1 MRLLLVEDH
10 QAMREMMSAHLR
22 QAGFVTDAVG
32 RGDEA
37 IAAASIG
44 LYDAVILDLGLPDL
58 DGLAVL
64 RHLRTGSMPHVPVL
78 VLTARDAVGDRVSGL
93 DAGADDYL
101 LKPFDLDEF
110 DARLRSVLRR
120 PGVRRDPVLRLGLLT
135 FDAEAREARV
145 GDVALDLTR
154 RELSLLEELIRAG
167 GRTVVRDTLEDRLYG
182 LSEAVTGNA
191 LEATVSRLRR
201 RLAQG
206 GAAVA
211 IDTIRGIGYRMVARG
226 AGPAPRRPD
235 TAPVP

>member
-32 RGDEA
+32 RGDDA

-64 RHLRTGSMPHVPVL
+64 RHLRTGHRPDVPVL

-101 LKPFDLDEF
+101 LKPFDLAEF

-120 PGVRRDPVLRLGLLT
+120 PGVRRDPVLRLGRLT

-154 RELSLLEELIRAG
+154 RELSLLAELMRAN

-182 LSEAVTGNA
+182 LSEVVTANA

-211 IDTIRGIGYRMVARG
+211 IDTIRGIGYRMVARD
-226 AGPAPRRPD
+226 AAPAPPGPD
-235 TAPVP
+235 IAMLP